1 MLKVGMFTSG
11 YQRNPLEH
19 CFMDA
24 KEYGYDYIELWGG
37 RPHAYAPDLKA
48 GDINEVR
55 RLIEKYEMPVIGYT
69 PEHNAYPYNYMIG
82 SEAQRRDAVDYLKLS
97 LEMAKEMGAE
107 FVLTSPANG
116 GYLATYDQL
125 WSRLEKTIQELWDYA
140 AKLEIKLV
148 VEALT
153 PYESNFFT
161 RANDLVE
168 LFRRVDNPYVVGM
181 CDIVPPF
188 VQHESIMAYFDK
200 LGNKMDHMHIIDG
213 ENGSDTHM
221 IPGEGNI
228 PIKEMLYEMKR
239 IGYDKTATLELVT
252 NYINEP
258 RFYAKRAIDNM
269 RELMAEAGIV

>member
-55 RLIEKYEMPVIGYT
+55 RLIEKYEMPVLGYT

-125 WSRLEKTIQELWDYA
+125 WSRLEKNIQELGDYA

-228 PIKEMLYEMKR
+228 PIKDMLYEMKR

>member
-1 MLKVGMFTSG
+1 MLKVVMFTSG

-55 RLIEKYEMPVIGYT
+55 RLIEKYEMPVLGYT

-82 SEAQRRDAVDYLKLS
+82 SEAQRRDAIDYLKLS

-125 WSRLEKTIQELWDYA
+125 WSRLEKNIQELGDYA

-213 ENGSDTHM
+213 ENGSDTHL

>member
-55 RLIEKYEMPVIGYT
+55 RLIEKYEMPVLGYT
-69 PEHNAYPYNYMIG
+69 PEQNAYPYNYMIG

-125 WSRLEKTIQELWDYA
+125 WSRLEKNIHLLGDYA

>member
-48 GDINEVR
+48 GDINEVL
-55 RLIEKYEMPVIGYT
+55 RLIEKYEMPVLGYT

-125 WSRLEKTIQELWDYA
+125 WSRLEKNIQELGDYA

-213 ENGSDTHM
+213 ENGSDTHL

>member
-55 RLIEKYEMPVIGYT
+55 RLIEKYEMPVLGYT

-82 SEAQRRDAVDYLKLS
+82 SEAQRRDAIDYLKLS

-125 WSRLEKTIQELWDYA
+125 WSRLEKNIQELGDYA

-168 LFRRVDNPYVVGM
+168 LFRRVDNPYGM

-213 ENGSDTHM
+213 ENGSDTHL

>member
-82 SEAQRRDAVDYLKLS
+82 SETQRRDAVDYLKLS

-125 WSRLEKTIQELWDYA
+125 WSRLEKTIQELGDYA

-213 ENGSDTHM
+213 ENGSDTHL

>member
-55 RLIEKYEMPVIGYT
+55 RLIEKYEMPVLGYT

-125 WSRLEKTIQELWDYA
+125 WSRLEKNIQELGDYA

-168 LFRRVDNPYVVGM
+168 LFRREDNPYVVGM

>member
-11 YQRNPLEH
+11 YQRNLLEH

-55 RLIEKYEMPVIGYT
+55 RLIEKYEMPVLGYT

-125 WSRLEKTIQELWDYA
+125 WSRLEKNIQELGDYA

-213 ENGSDTHM
+213 ENGSDTHL

>member
-37 RPHAYAPDLKA
+37 RPHAYAPELKA

-55 RLIEKYEMPVIGYT
+55 RLIEKYEMPVLGYT

-82 SEAQRRDAVDYLKLS
+82 SEAQRRDAIDYLKLS

-125 WSRLEKTIQELWDYA
+125 WSRLEKNIQELGDYA

-213 ENGSDTHM
+213 ENGSDTHL

>member
-55 RLIEKYEMPVIGYT
+55 RLIEKYEMPVLGYT

-125 WSRLEKTIQELWDYA
+125 WSRLEKNIQELGDYA

-168 LFRRVDNPYVVGM
+168 LFRRVDNPFVVGM

>member
-1 MLKVGMFTSG
+1 MLIVGMFTSG

-55 RLIEKYEMPVIGYT
+55 RLIEKYEMPVLGYT

-82 SEAQRRDAVDYLKLS
+82 SEAQRRDAIDYLKLS

-125 WSRLEKTIQELWDYA
+125 GSRLEKNIQELGDYA

-213 ENGSDTHM
+213 ENGSDTHL

>member
-55 RLIEKYEMPVIGYT
+55 RLIEKYEMPVLGYT

-125 WSRLEKTIQELWDYA
+125 WSRLEKNIQELGDYA

-213 ENGSDTHM
+213 ENGSDTLL

>member
-55 RLIEKYEMPVIGYT
+55 RLIEKYEMPVLGYT

-125 WSRLEKTIQELWDYA
+125 WGRLEKNIQELGDYA

-269 RELMAEAGIV
+269 RELMAKAGIV

>member
-55 RLIEKYEMPVIGYT
+55 RLIEKYEMPVLGYT

-82 SEAQRRDAVDYLKLS
+82 SEAQRRDAIDYLKLS

-116 GYLATYDQL
+116 GYLATYYQL
-125 WSRLEKTIQELWDYA
+125 WSRLEKNIQELGDYA

-213 ENGSDTHM
+213 ENGSDTHL

-269 RELMAEAGIV
+269 RELMAETGIV

>member
-11 YQRNPLEH
+11 YQSNPLEH

-55 RLIEKYEMPVIGYT
+55 RLIEKYEMPVLGYT

-125 WSRLEKTIQELWDYA
+125 WSRLEKNIQELGDYA

>member
-37 RPHAYAPDLKA
+37 LPHVYAPDLKA

-55 RLIEKYEMPVIGYT
+55 RLIEKYEMPVLGYT

-82 SEAQRRDAVDYLKLS
+82 SEAQRRDAIDYLKLS

-125 WSRLEKTIQELWDYA
+125 WSRLEKNIQELGDYA

-213 ENGSDTHM
+213 ENGSDTHL

>member
-55 RLIEKYEMPVIGYT
+55 RLIEKYEKPVLGYT

-82 SEAQRRDAVDYLKLS
+82 SEAQRRDAIDYLKLS

-125 WSRLEKTIQELWDYA
+125 WSRLEKNIQELGDYA

-213 ENGSDTHM
+213 ENGSDTHL

>member
-1 MLKVGMFTSG
+1 
-11 YQRNPLEH
+11 
-19 CFMDA
+19 
-24 KEYGYDYIELWGG
+24 
-37 RPHAYAPDLKA
+37 
-48 GDINEVR
+48 
-55 RLIEKYEMPVIGYT
+55 
-69 PEHNAYPYNYMIG
+69 
-82 SEAQRRDAVDYLKLS
+82 
-97 LEMAKEMGAE
+97 MG
-107 FVLTSPANG
+107 
-116 GYLATYDQL
+116 
-125 WSRLEKTIQELWDYA
+125 DYA

-213 ENGSDTHM
+213 ENGSDTHL

-269 RELMAEAGIV
+269 RELMARGRNRVRNVKKIIKSNRLFQEFCDSGVRCCLQYEKHRRQ

>member
-55 RLIEKYEMPVIGYT
+55 RLIEKYEMPVLGYT

-107 FVLTSPANG
+107 SVLTSPANG

-125 WSRLEKTIQELWDYA
+125 WGRLEKNIQELGDYA

>member
-55 RLIEKYEMPVIGYT
+55 RLIEKYEMPVLGYT

-107 FVLTSPANG
+107 FVLTSPVNG

-125 WSRLEKTIQELWDYA
+125 WSRLEKNIQELGDYA

-213 ENGSDTHM
+213 ENGSDTHL

>member
-55 RLIEKYEMPVIGYT
+55 RLIEKYEMPVLGYT

-125 WSRLEKTIQELWDYA
+125 WSRLEKNIQELGDYA

-188 VQHESIMAYFDK
+188 VQHESIMTYFDK

-213 ENGSDTHM
+213 ENGSDTHL

>member
-55 RLIEKYEMPVIGYT
+55 RLIEKYEMPVLGYT

-125 WSRLEKTIQELWDYA
+125 WSRLEKNIQEWGDYA

>member
-55 RLIEKYEMPVIGYT
+55 RLIEKYEMPVLGYT
-69 PEHNAYPYNYMIG
+69 PEHNAHPYNYMIG
-82 SEAQRRDAVDYLKLS
+82 SEAQRRDAIDYLKLS

-125 WSRLEKTIQELWDYA
+125 WSRLEKNIQELGDYA

-213 ENGSDTHM
+213 ENGSDTHL

>member
-1 MLKVGMFTSG
+1 MLKVVMFTTG
-11 YQRNPLEH
+11 YQSNPLEH

-55 RLIEKYEMPVIGYT
+55 RLIEKYEMPVLGYT

-125 WSRLEKTIQELWDYA
+125 WSRLEKNIQELGDYA

>member
-1 MLKVGMFTSG
+1 MLKVGMFTLG

-55 RLIEKYEMPVIGYT
+55 RLIEKYEMPVLGYT

-82 SEAQRRDAVDYLKLS
+82 SEAQRRDAIDYLKLS

-125 WSRLEKTIQELWDYA
+125 WSRLEKNIQELGDYA

-213 ENGSDTHM
+213 ENGSDTHL

>member
-55 RLIEKYEMPVIGYT
+55 RLIEKYEMPVLGYT

-125 WSRLEKTIQELWDYA
+125 WSRLEKNIQELGDYA

-228 PIKEMLYEMKR
+228 PIKEILYEMKR

-258 RFYAKRAIDNM
+258 RFYAKRASDNM

>member
-24 KEYGYDYIELWGG
+24 KEYGYDYIELRGG

-55 RLIEKYEMPVIGYT
+55 RLIEKYEMPVLGYT

-125 WSRLEKTIQELWDYA
+125 WSRLEKNIQELGDYA

-213 ENGSDTHM
+213 ENGSDTHL

-239 IGYDKTATLELVT
+239 IGYDKTATLQLVT

>member
-11 YQRNPLEH
+11 YQRIPLEH

-55 RLIEKYEMPVIGYT
+55 RLIEKYEMPVLGYT

-82 SEAQRRDAVDYLKLS
+82 SEAQRRDAIDYLKLS

-125 WSRLEKTIQELWDYA
+125 WSRLEKNIQELGDYA

>member
-1 MLKVGMFTSG
+1 MLKVGIFTSG

-55 RLIEKYEMPVIGYT
+55 RLIEKYEMPVLGYT

-82 SEAQRRDAVDYLKLS
+82 SEAQRRDAIDYLKLS

-125 WSRLEKTIQELWDYA
+125 WSRLEKNIQELGDYA

-213 ENGSDTHM
+213 ENGSDTHL

>member
-48 GDINEVR
+48 GDIKEVR
-55 RLIEKYEMPVIGYT
+55 RLIEKYEMPVLGYT

-82 SEAQRRDAVDYLKLS
+82 SEAQRRDAIDYLKLS

-125 WSRLEKTIQELWDYA
+125 WSRLEKNIQELGDYA

-213 ENGSDTHM
+213 ENGSDTHL

>member
-55 RLIEKYEMPVIGYT
+55 RLIEKYEMPVLGYT

-125 WSRLEKTIQELWDYA
+125 WSRLEKNIQELWDYA